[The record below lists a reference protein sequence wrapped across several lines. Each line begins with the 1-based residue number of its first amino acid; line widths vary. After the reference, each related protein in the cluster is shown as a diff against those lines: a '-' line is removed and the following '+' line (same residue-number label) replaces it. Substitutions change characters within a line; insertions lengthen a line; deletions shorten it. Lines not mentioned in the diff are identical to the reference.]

1 MAQKNSFSAL
11 VDDTIGFLK
20 QSRDEGVQRVSISPE
35 SLEKLK
41 NLAAPRRRKPSGMT
55 LADLR
60 EHIGDCQR
68 CAIAKDRNKLVFG
81 VGSETADLVFVGEA
95 PCTDEDRQGEP
106 FVGRAGKLLTRM
118 IKKMGFE
125 RDQVYIANILKCRPP
140 GNRDPLPD
148 EIANC
153 EEFLIKQLE
162 IIQPKVIVAL
172 GKYAAQTL
180 LRSDTPIRRMRG
192 QLMEYHGIPLM
203 PTYHPSYLLRNASK
217 RWDVW
222 DDMQIVLELLG
233 RK

>member
-95 PCTDEDRQGEP
+95 PGTDEDRQGEP

-180 LRSDTPIRRMRG
+180 LRSDTPIGRMRG